1 MEKISITSQK
11 CGKAARAITELKN
24 IRQMTLCL
32 YGDCPGWGKEIAINK
47 FWRKTRELDMRENP
61 EYPKMYN
68 LNKNGTVK
76 KLYYTE

>member
-1 MEKISITSQK
+1 MEKISITCPK
-11 CGKAARAITELKN
+11 CGKTVGAITELKN

-32 YGDCPGWGKEIAINK
+32 YGDCPGCGKEIAINK

-76 KLYYTE
+76 NYTE